1 MKKNNKILWID
12 DEIDLLESHII
23 YLSEKGY
30 SVVTCNSGED
40 AIVYCNNNKVD
51 LILLDEMM
59 TGIDG
64 IETLKRLK
72 DINSELPIIMV
83 TKNEEESIMEE
94 ALSEKISYYLT
105 KPVNPSQILIACKK
119 VLDDKKIISDSLIKK
134 FLDFIRNIQNSNYD
148 NFNHSDWE
156 KINNDICEWSI
167 KLDDLNNVD
176 FKNILNDERDLINK
190 NFSKYILN
198 NYKNWLH
205 DPKERPILSCDVFK
219 QSVKP
224 IIEKNKQLI
233 FIIIDCFRLDQ
244 WKQISSL
251 LKSDYQINEK
261 YHYSIL
267 PTATPFARNSIFSG
281 MMPLEIKNNYSDIWN
296 KMFKENRLNS
306 YEDYFLR
313 KLLENNNFSNRS
325 LHYEKISNFNE
336 GNKFYNKLN
345 DFKHVDVLSI
355 VVNFVDIL
363 GHSRS
368 ESNVLKELI
377 PNESA
382 YRLSVY
388 NWFKNSWLKDSL
400 YKFSAWD
407 AEIIITSDHGNT
419 MVSKPSK
426 VKADSTASLGVRY
439 KYGRNLNVSDDKD
452 VLKIDNPND
461 YFLPKFDVTTQYIIA
476 KNNKF
481 FVYSN
486 QFNKY
491 SNILKDSFQHG
502 GISLEEMIVPLI
514 HLSNK

>member
-40 AIVYCNNNKVD
+40 AIVYCGNNKVD

-72 DINSELPIIMV
+72 DINPDLPIIMV

-134 FLDFIRNIQNSNYD
+134 FLDFIRDIQNSNYD
-148 NFNHSDWE
+148 NFNYSDWE
-156 KINNDICEWSI
+156 KINSDICEWSI

-176 FKNILNDERDLINK
+176 FKNILNDEKDLINK

-198 NYKNWLH
+198 NYKNWLYN
-205 DPKERPILSCDVFK
+205 PKQRPILSCDVFK

-244 WKQISSL
+244 WKQISSF
-251 LKSDYQINEK
+251 LKTDYQINER

-267 PTATPFARNSIFSG
+267 PTATPFARNAIFSG
-281 MMPLEIKNNYSDIWN
+281 MMPLEIKNNYPDIWN

-345 DFKHVDVLSI
+345 DFKHVDILSI

-388 NWFKNSWLKDSL
+388 NWFKNSWLKDCL
-400 YKFSAWD
+400 YKFSDWD

-419 MVSKPSK
+419 IVSKPSK